1 MSHLIWRDDR
11 QNPDKMHTLR
21 GKVAAVAAAAGFDL
35 VTAAAKTESKRAG
48 GRRTDDALRSRVHEI
63 GI

>member
-21 GKVAAVAAAAGFDL
+21 GKVAAAAAAGFDL

-48 GRRTDDALRSRVHEI
+48 ARRADDALRSRVHETSI
-63 GI
+63 